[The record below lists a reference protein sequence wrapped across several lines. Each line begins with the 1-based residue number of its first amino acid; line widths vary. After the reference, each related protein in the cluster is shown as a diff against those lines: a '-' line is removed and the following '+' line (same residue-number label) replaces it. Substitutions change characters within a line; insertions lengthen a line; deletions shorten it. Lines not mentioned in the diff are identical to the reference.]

1 MMNIA
6 MTVTITLLVTG
17 MVELAVLIMLAI
29 GISFVQIVNVLTLT
43 EELPLLAKTNGRQ
56 RNVKNKRRRGNAARK
71 RLLRSAKKPAESVK
85 TFHIVFTH
93 ELVCVQIHNNNVFA
107 KNPVLFHFLPKTV

>member
-85 TFHIVFTH
+85 TFHIVLMNLCACKCITMY
-93 ELVCVQIHNNNVFA
+93 FA
-107 KNPVLFHFLPKTV
+107 KIFCFIFCLTSV

>member
-6 MTVTITLLVTG
+6 MTGTITLLVIG
-17 MVELAVLIMLAI
+17 MVELVVPIMLAI
-29 GISFVQIVNVLTLT
+29 GISFVQIVNALTLT

-85 TFHIVFTH
+85 TFHIVLMNLCACKYITMF
-93 ELVCVQIHNNNVFA
+93 LRKFFF
-107 KNPVLFHFLPKTV
+107 VLFFA

>member
-29 GISFVQIVNVLTLT
+29 GISFVQIANVLTLT

-71 RLLRSAKKPAESVK
+71 RLLRSAKKPVESVK
-85 TFHIVFTH
+85 TFHIVLLDLYACKYITMF
-93 ELVCVQIHNNNVFA
+93 LQNNFLFLFFA
-107 KNPVLFHFLPKTV
+107 

>member
-1 MMNIA
+1 MMNIV
-6 MTVTITLLVTG
+6 MTETITLLVIG
-17 MVELAVLIMLAI
+17 MVELAVPIMLAI

-43 EELPLLAKTNGRQ
+43 EEPPLLAKTNGRQ

-85 TFHIVFTH
+85 TFHT
-93 ELVCVQIHNNNVFA
+93 
-107 KNPVLFHFLPKTV
+107 VLMNLGACK